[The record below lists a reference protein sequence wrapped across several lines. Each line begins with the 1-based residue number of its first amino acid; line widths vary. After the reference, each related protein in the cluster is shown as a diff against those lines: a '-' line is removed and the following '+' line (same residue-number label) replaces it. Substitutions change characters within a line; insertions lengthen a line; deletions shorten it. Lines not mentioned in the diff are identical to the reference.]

1 MEHSFGSL
9 VLPRLRVV
17 QQISCFLDREEVA
30 VLVGEV
36 PEEEVLQGEAAEE
49 EAAVQVEVLPG
60 L

>member
-1 MEHSFGSL
+1 ME
-9 VLPRLRVV
+9 
-17 QQISCFLDREEVA
+17 

-49 EAAVQVEVLPG
+49 EVVVQAEVLPG